1 MPLLWLNYVND
12 LKATDRNSS
21 VLLPSFVFL
30 FGGYTAFIWLVVPK
44 AEYGSECFEVANF
57 GLLSVTWKSCP
68 LESRP
73 LCFTFVAA
81 WLVCQKK
88 WCMQPN
94 NDFYLVQHT
103 YNKKDLY
110 LQLPS
115 LLKEIAICKQ
125 CIDALLEQNHSTR

>member
-1 MPLLWLNYVND
+1 MYFRTLLSLNYVND

-21 VLLPSFVFL
+21 GLLPSFMFL
-30 FGGYTAFIWLVVPK
+30 FRLL
-44 AEYGSECFEVANF
+44 YGSLYLRPNM
-57 GLLSVTWKSCP
+57 GLNSKLQTLDFLSVTWKSCP
-68 LESRP
+68 LESWP
-73 LCFTFVAA
+73 LLFTFVAA
-81 WLVCQKK
+81 WLVGQKK
-88 WCMQPN
+88 WWMQAN

-125 CIDALLEQNHSTR
+125 CIEALLEQNHSTR